1 MHCYINKYIVLLIFS
16 FFVSVR
22 CGKSQD
28 VTKGDTSRTTIVKL
42 DSLKFV
48 SADTGTIVRIKHS
61 PSKAA
66 LLSAVLPGMG
76 QIYNKK
82 FWKLPIIYA
91 GIGISGYYFIRNQR
105 LYKDYLQGY
114 IDYSNTG
121 DASTIANLDKVKNY
135 TNKTAALKFYM
146 NLYRRWRD
154 WSVFFLAGTYFLNII
169 DATVDGYL
177 FDYDISENL
186 SMKVE
191 PVMLKPVVHTGNNG
205 ALGLKLSFNLH

>member
-1 MHCYINKYIVLLIFS
+1 MAKADSSKTRIIKMD
-16 FFVSVR
+16 SV
-22 CGKSQD
+22 
-28 VTKGDTSRTTIVKL
+28 
-42 DSLKFV
+42 KFV
-48 SADTGTIVRIKHS
+48 ADTGTIVRLKHS

-66 LLSAVLPGMG
+66 LLSAVLPGLG

-82 FWKLPIIYA
+82 YWKLPIVYA

-105 LYKDYLQGY
+105 WYKDYLQGY
-114 IDYSNTG
+114 IDYTNSGG
-121 DASTIANLDKVKNY
+121 DVSTIQNLDKIKNY
-135 TNKTAALKFYM
+135 TNKEAALKFYM

-177 FDYDISENL
+177 FDYDISDNL

-191 PVMLKPVVHTGNNG
+191 PVMFRPVVNTGTGG